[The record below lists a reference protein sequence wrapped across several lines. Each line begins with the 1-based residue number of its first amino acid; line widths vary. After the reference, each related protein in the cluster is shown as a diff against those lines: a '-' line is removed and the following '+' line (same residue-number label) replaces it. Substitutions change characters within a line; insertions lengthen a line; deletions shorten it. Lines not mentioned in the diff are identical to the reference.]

1 MVVDCSW
8 QVFFWHTDSQGLEA
22 LCSAS
27 AGGSGASFDGGSG
40 LGGGFD
46 AGVAPSLRGSSGAA
60 GSKSSSSSSSSSSS
74 GGGGSSSLASGGGPG
89 LGHLPPLAAAA
100 HVQLRYYT
108 QVGNRRVETPKPQ
121 PLLISAPI
129 FLVQS

>member
-1 MVVDCSW
+1 LLLLFANCGVFFVWFLVVVACSW

-27 AGGSGASFDGGSG
+27 AGSGGASFDGGGG

-46 AGVAPSLRGSSGAA
+46 AGVAPSLRGLSGAG

-74 GGGGSSSLASGGGPG
+74 GGSSSSLVSGGGPG

-108 QVGNRRVETPKPQ
+108 QVGNRRV
-121 PLLISAPI
+121 
-129 FLVQS
+129 